1 MAASTEQCAEKQ
13 SPRGLDLQGKEL
25 QAGPY
30 PKHGSIQVETLPITR
45 QDGLGTA
52 RGDNL
57 PQVITPI
64 SKKRLRANDN
74 VKSVSQYYF
83 KKNVCLP

>member
-1 MAASTEQCAEKQ
+1 MAAFTGQCAEKQ
-13 SPRGLDLQGKEL
+13 TSIGPDLKGKEL

-30 PKHGSIQVETLPITR
+30 PKHGSIKVETLPITLHN
-45 QDGLGTA
+45 GPGTA

-64 SKKRLRANDN
+64 PKKRLRTNGN
-74 VKSVSQYYF
+74 GKSVS
-83 KKNVCLP
+83 